1 MRKCYV
7 CGRPLNDE
15 QADELFLEDDDHRGV
30 PVGSDC
36 KRKAIKAGAD
46 GIQSRGGGPRVF
58 FLPAHAVLYRQARQ

>member
-30 PVGSDC
+30 PVGSGSELFSQLHPLHE
-36 KRKAIKAGAD
+36 R
-46 GIQSRGGGPRVF
+46 
-58 FLPAHAVLYRQARQ
+58 